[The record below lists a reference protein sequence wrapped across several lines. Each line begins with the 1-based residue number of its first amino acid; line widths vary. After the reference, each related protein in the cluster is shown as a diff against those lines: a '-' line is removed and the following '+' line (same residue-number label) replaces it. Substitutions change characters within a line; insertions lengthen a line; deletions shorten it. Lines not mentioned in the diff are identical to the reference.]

1 MEGGENN
8 IMINL
13 LFILTIALTL
23 IISNYIAL
31 IYGIRLGK
39 ALVRDIPPVPIEPAV
54 KVAKRAYNAI
64 RSKKHKSYY
73 QKKPPKQDSNENPV
87 WQ

>member
-13 LFILTIALTL
+13 LFTLTIALVL
-23 IISNYIAL
+23 IISNYIAF
-31 IYGIRLGK
+31 IYGMRLGK
-39 ALVRDIPPVPIEPAV
+39 ALVKDIPPVPIEPAV
-54 KVAKRAYNAI
+54 KAVKRAYNAVK
-64 RSKKHKSYY
+64 SKKHKSYY
-73 QKKPPKQDSNENPV
+73 QKKVPKQDSNENPV